1 VRSGETMH
9 FRASYVTGYV
19 TGSCVIGTYDTDSRA
34 ASIGARAIS
43 WLGLIAAMMVYCY
56 SPPLRAMEET
66 LVVTIDQMQSST
78 TS

>member
-1 VRSGETMH
+1 MH
-9 FRASYVTGYV
+9 FRASYVTG
-19 TGSCVIGTYDTDSRA
+19 SCVISTYDTDSRA

-66 LVVTIDQMQSST
+66 LVVTIDHMQYHTLSKHYQYVERS
-78 TS
+78 